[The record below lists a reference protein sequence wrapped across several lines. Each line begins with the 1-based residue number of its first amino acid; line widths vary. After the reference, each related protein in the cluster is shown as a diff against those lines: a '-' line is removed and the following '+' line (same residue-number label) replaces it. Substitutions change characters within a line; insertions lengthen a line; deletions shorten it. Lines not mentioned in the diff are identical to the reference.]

1 MGAKCCSISACC
13 LILISD
19 MKHILSI
26 AIILVLPFQAF
37 SQDIWPSLNY
47 RDVAKEKPGLLFVSS
62 LAIPGL
68 GQAVNDQWWKTALFG
83 AVEITAI
90 ALMVD
95 YKTRAKTGMRRTYR
109 YGDNNW
115 SVVNY
120 AEWLH
125 GYYHDV
131 GRKPGSP
138 NVPITQLLT
147 PEGLAVYNSTGQ
159 FPTPNFVNAVD
170 WSMID
175 INALRALEKN
185 SIFLT
190 TGREFSHTLPD
201 YGSQQYYELMSKY
214 PQFGAGWRDWNN
226 SMNDLNQGVN
236 GMSPMFFWHGDM
248 SENFNDLFRNGDNMA
263 MLLITNHVI
272 SAFDAYFTIKIR
284 NARLEQSAFLYP
296 GGGEVRLRL
305 SF

>member
-1 MGAKCCSISACC
+1 
-13 LILISD
+13 
-19 MKHILSI
+19 MKHILHVVIFLLFPMS
-26 AIILVLPFQAF
+26 LM
-37 SQDIWPSLNY
+37 SQDIWPSLDY
-47 RDVAKEKPGLLFVSS
+47 RQTAKEKPGLVFLSS
-62 LAIPGL
+62 LAVPGL
-68 GQAVNDQWWKTALFG
+68 GQAVNEQWWKTALFG
-83 AVEITAI
+83 AVEVTAI
-90 ALMVD
+90 ALMID
-95 YKTRAKTGMRRTYR
+95 YNTRAKTGMRRTYR

-115 SVVNY
+115 SVVGY

-138 NVPITQLLT
+138 DVPITQLLT
-147 PEGLAVYNSTGQ
+147 PEGLAIYNSTGQ
-159 FPTPNFVNAVD
+159 FPSPNYVNALD

-175 INALRALEKN
+175 IHALRELEKT

-226 SMNDLNQGVN
+226 SIHDMNQGVD
-236 GMSPMFFWHGDM
+236 GMPHMFLRHGIM
-248 SENFNDLFRNGDNMA
+248 SEHFNDLFRNGDNMT
-263 MLLITNHVI
+263 MVLLGNHII

-284 NARLEQSAFLYP
+284 NTRLEHSAFLYP
-296 GGGEVRLRL
+296 GGGEVRLRF